1 MKKRV
6 CIAVILAALLLTGC
20 AGNPALEILE
30 QLSQSNSQDKK
41 DIVLE
46 EDGAQEGQEPSRE
59 QQNAG
64 EAHSSKANITAK
76 DSDSK
81 NQKES
86 REVEEAEKQ
95 EEDTDSYVKGTLT
108 EEGWESEYWNLR
120 YTVPEGVFMLSE
132 EGLDAVMG
140 ISQDK
145 VTENYSDLQKKYL
158 ELTTLYEMMS
168 LSATGDVNVVVSAE
182 KLMMKG
188 MTTEDYKNAAGF
200 QLRLLKEP
208 VMEILDDSKTTEIA
222 GETYSI
228 LNALAKQGDV
238 QTNQDYYVRVSG
250 NRALCI
256 IITYTDDT
264 ADKAT
269 EILEGFTVY

>member
-6 CIAVILAALLLTGC
+6 CIAVILVALLLTGC
-20 AGNPALEILE
+20 AGNPAIEILE
-30 QLSQSNSQDKK
+30 QLTQSSSQDRE
-41 DIVLE
+41 DMAVE
-46 EDGAQEGQEPSRE
+46 EDKAEESQEPSRE
-59 QQNAG
+59 QKGAG
-64 EAHSSKANITAK
+64 ESHSGKANITTK

-86 REVEEAEKQ
+86 IEAEEAESQ
-95 EEDTDSYVKGTLT
+95 EEDTDSYVRGTIT
-108 EEGWESEYWNLR
+108 EDGWESEYWNLR
-120 YTVPEGVFMLSE
+120 YTAPEGVFMLNE

-140 ISQDK
+140 ISQEM
-145 VTENYSDLQKKYL
+145 VTENYTEQQKKYL
-158 ELTTLYEMMS
+158 DLITLYEMMS
-168 LSATGDVNVVVSAE
+168 LSTTEDVNVVVSAE
-182 KLMMKG
+182 KLMMAG

-200 QLRLLKEP
+200 QLRLLEEP
-208 VMEILDDSKTTEIA
+208 VMEIVDDSKTTEIA

-228 LNALAKQGDV
+228 LNVLAKQDGE
-238 QTNQDYYVRVSG
+238 QKYQDYYVRVSG

-269 EILEGFTVY
+269 EILEGFAAY